1 MPRLRGRIPLDHY
14 LDLVTCWHSGER
26 GKEVV
31 PKALEQELREVREQ
45 YRALM
50 LKLEGSSD
58 HDAGDSAAK
67 PESETA

>member
-31 PKALEQELREVREQ
+31 PKALEQELREVR
-45 YRALM
+45 AV
-50 LKLEGSSD
+50 SCV
-58 HDAGDSAAK
+58 DAEA
-67 PESETA
+67 

>member
-1 MPRLRGRIPLDHY
+1 
-14 LDLVTCWHSGER
+14 
-26 GKEVV
+26 
-31 PKALEQELREVREQ
+31 VREQ

-67 PESETA
+67 PES